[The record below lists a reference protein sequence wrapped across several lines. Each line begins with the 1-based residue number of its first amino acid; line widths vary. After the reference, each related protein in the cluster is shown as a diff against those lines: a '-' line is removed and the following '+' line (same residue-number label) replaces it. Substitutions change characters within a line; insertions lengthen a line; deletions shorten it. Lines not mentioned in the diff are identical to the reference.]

1 MCGFFGVIDFKS
13 EISHDDFLNIGK
25 GTRAIEYRGPDD
37 ERVIRGKN
45 YCFGFRRLSIIDVS
59 ADCQPYSSDDES
71 ILMMCNGEIY
81 NYLDLRKDLISKG
94 YSFKTKT
101 DVEVVLHGYAEW
113 GEKLWTKLNGI
124 FSIVIYD
131 RNINKLFLVRDHM
144 GVKPLHVL
152 TFNNKLYFASDYNSF
167 RFITNYRHTLNKES
181 ILSYLS
187 FRYSIGA
194 QTFYKGIKDVLPGSS
209 LVYGENLSR
218 ENQYWDVPVNIDRD
232 MGFDYYID
240 KLDSLLDQSVTG
252 QLVSDVPLGAFISGG
267 LDSSLLLSYITK
279 KRENLN
285 TYITGF
291 PNKGYNEFEY
301 ADIVA
306 DHLGLSP
313 KKLVMTQDEYT
324 DSLIETIKYRGE
336 PLSVPHENAFLK
348 MSRFIQKD
356 ISVVMSGEG
365 ADELFG
371 GYGRIFRSPHDYKM
385 SNIPLMSKFIDY
397 SSEQGQSQKYSRP
410 MDHFLDRYSWFTNS
424 DKKEILNQEIYNNQ
438 NYDDYSL
445 EYIESIFNKTSH
457 LGYSGG
463 MYYTLAKLHL
473 PNLLNRLDRMTM
485 AASVEAR
492 VPFLDYKLV
501 EFVSR
506 MPQKHKLRW
515 KSVMSKYKALFH
527 NSEYISERYDIPKY
541 ILKRLAVGKIPN
553 TIIDRKKMG
562 FPVPLNNWVDDSF
575 GEYAY
580 DMLSSS
586 DAKTKLL
593 FNSKLINKFMNGNI
607 NAKQYDLYGK
617 KIWMLLVVELWMREM
632 DISI

>member
-1 MCGFFGVIDFKS
+1 MCGFFGVIDFNNNITS
-13 EISHDDFLNIGK
+13 DDFCNIK
-25 GTRAIEYRGPDD
+25 EGTSAIKYRGPDD
-37 ERVIRGKN
+37 AKILRGKN
-45 YCFGFRRLSIIDVS
+45 YCFGFRRLSIIDIS
-59 ADCQPYSSDDES
+59 ADSQPYCS
-71 ILMMCNGEIY
+71 IDGSIVMMCNGEIY
-81 NYLDLRKDLISKG
+81 NYLDLKKDLILRG
-94 YSFKTKT
+94 YVFKTKT
-101 DVEVVLHGYAEW
+101 DVEVILHGYAEW
-113 GEKLWTKLNGI
+113 GEKLWCKLNGI

-131 RNINKLFLVRDHM
+131 KNINQLFLVRDHM

-152 TFNNKLYFASDYNSF
+152 AFNNKIYFASDYNSF
-167 RFITNYRHTLNKES
+167 VFITNYRHILNEQS

-187 FRYSIGA
+187 FRYSIGS
-194 QTFYKGIKDVLPGSS
+194 QTFYKNINDILPGTCMI
-209 LVYGENLSR
+209 YGEKVIR
-218 ENQYWDVPVNIDRD
+218 ENQYWDVPVNIEKD
-232 MGFDYYID
+232 MGFDYYFD
-240 KLDSLLDQSVTG
+240 KLDSLLDESVSR

-279 KRENLN
+279 HKKNVS

-291 PNKGYNEFEY
+291 SDEGYNEFKY

-306 DHLGLSP
+306 DSLGLSP
-313 KKLVMTQDEYT
+313 KKLIMTQDEYT
-324 DSLIETIKYRGE
+324 ESLIETIKFRGE

-348 MSRFIQKD
+348 MSRFIKND

-371 GYGRIFRSPHDYKM
+371 GYGRIFRSPHDYNM
-385 SNIPLMSKFIDY
+385 SNTPLISKFIDY

-410 MDHFLDRYSWFTNS
+410 IDHFLSRYSWFTNS

-445 EYIESIFNKTSH
+445 KYIESIFNKTAH

-463 MYYTLAKLHL
+463 MYYTLTKLHL

-485 AASVEAR
+485 AASVEGR

-506 MPQKHKLRW
+506 MPEKYKLRW
-515 KSVMSKYKALFH
+515 KSRISKYKALFH

-562 FPVPLNNWVDDSF
+562 FPVPLNNWIDSSF

-586 DAKTKLL
+586 DAKTKYL
-593 FNSKLINKFMNGNI
+593 FNSELINKFMNGNI
-607 NAKQYDLYGK
+607 NPKQYDLFGK